1 MKKQWIFIG
10 LVLVLSI
17 GLLTACGKKTEEAV
31 TTETASAEPTIEMSA
46 AVSEEPRFTSEAPSV
61 SREPSVEPTP
71 EATPVPTVASTATPM
86 PTAAPTPV
94 PTVKPTAT
102 PSPTVAPTST
112 PVPTEAPVELRAG
125 SWEAEDGSTLKLNS
139 DGTVAYKTEVSGT
152 VNGSAMSGMLTFS
165 GIWDEEG
172 FHFDKVVYGFI
183 DLTEIAKANGLGDP
197 TPWENAAMQMYR
209 EVTAD

>member
-1 MKKQWIFIG
+1 MKKQWIFVG
-10 LVLVLSI
+10 LIFVLCV
-17 GLLTACGKKTEEAV
+17 GLLSACGKKTEEAV
-31 TTETASAEPTIEMSA
+31 AMDTASAEPSVEMAA
-46 AVSEEPRFTSEAPSV
+46 AVSEEPRFSSEAPSV
-61 SREPSVEPTP
+61 SKDPSPEPTP
-71 EATPVPTVASTATPM
+71 AATPVPTAAPTATPM

-94 PTVKPTAT
+94 PTASPVPTAT
-102 PSPTVAPTST
+102 PTVAPTPT
-112 PVPTEAPVELRAG
+112 PVPTEAPVELQAG
-125 SWEAEDGSTLKLNS
+125 SWEAADGSTLKLNS

-165 GIWDEEG
+165 GTWDEEG